1 MLEDKL
7 SQSININGETISNV
21 QIGGI
26 ARRNQM
32 VHQTQH
38 FGTNGSKA
46 LINQSDVVSLISQLE
61 NLLHSSNLSDIH
73 ANRALKYLET
83 AKEEAQSKEPDKEF
97 AAKSLHRATTVL
109 KEAGETVEAS
119 TSLWKKV
126 KPILETISPWL
137 GAAARFL
144 F

>member
-1 MLEDKL
+1 MSEDKL
-7 SQSININGETISNV
+7 SQSINISGEKISNV

-26 ARRNQM
+26 ARRNQT

-38 FGTNGSKA
+38 IGNNRSEA
-46 LINQSDVVSLISQLE
+46 PINQSDVVSLIAQLE
-61 NLLHSSNLSDIH
+61 NLLHSSNLSDAY
-73 ANRALKYLET
+73 ANRALKHLEI
-83 AKEEAQSKEPDKEF
+83 AKEEAQNKEPDKEL

-109 KEAGETVEAS
+109 KEAGKTVEAS

-126 KPILETISPWL
+126 KPLLETISLWL
-137 GAAARFL
+137 GTAARFL

>member
-1 MLEDKL
+1 MSEDKL
-7 SQSININGETISNV
+7 SQAINISGKKISNV

-26 ARRNQM
+26 ARRNQT

-38 FGTNGSKA
+38 IDNNRSEA
-46 LINQSDVVSLISQLE
+46 PINQSDVVSLISQLE
-61 NLLHSSNLSDIH
+61 NLLHSSNLSDSH
-73 ANRALKYLET
+73 TNQALKHLEI

-97 AAKSLHRATTVL
+97 TAKSLHRATTVF

-126 KPILETISPWL
+126 KPILEAIGPWL
-137 GAAARFL
+137 GAATRFL